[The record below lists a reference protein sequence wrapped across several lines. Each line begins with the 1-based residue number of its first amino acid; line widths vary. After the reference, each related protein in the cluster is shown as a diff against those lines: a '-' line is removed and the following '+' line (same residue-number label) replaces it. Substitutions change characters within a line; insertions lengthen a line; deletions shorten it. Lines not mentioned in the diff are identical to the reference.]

1 MITVSTKTLS
11 LKTGKSKVRRFALLL
26 VLGLL
31 VAAVVRNPDGAA
43 ATVSQVATAVGLF
56 LHAASG
62 GAL

>member
-1 MITVSTKTLS
+1 MSTKTLS
-11 LKTGKSKVRRFALLL
+11 LKTGKSKIRRFVLLL

-56 LHAASG
+56 LHTATG
-62 GAL
+62 GVL